1 MVKEEHRIFYGGG
14 EATRESLKKVK
25 PDKAPHRGLG
35 IAELEK
41 LRREEL
47 QKGLSTGELV
57 FHPLNPQPNTTVPFL
72 PVFDPSFP
80 FGYNV
85 ENFPMFRS
93 QPLDSSPLVSS
104 DGTMPLLWN
113 SFQRDNSSSSSS
125 QLSLA
130 TSELKQPSW
139 ELQPLFI
146 LKKHEP
152 HQQIS
157 QVVNHSSLHSVPG
170 AGLQMEM
177 ELPSNQSYYGI
188 VNPSSWADQQLMM
201 HQIVAM
207 NHPWPFQTE
216 AAHNQRVSVTEPI
229 TISHPDCG
237 TMMINGTQ
245 GTNTD
250 CSIDTA
256 LRLHNV
262 GVNLNSNHPT
272 MKRNVAFEEDIAA
285 PIEGTALSLA
295 CLPSICSNGWSP
307 KSISIRQ
314 FSEMNP
320 TKRQKMTKESAG
332 RKASATP
339 SDDLVFYNFMELPY
353 IDYVAERDVVANQK
367 KRNWEGSDA
376 VDVDLKL

>member
-1 MVKEEHRIFYGGG
+1 MVQEEHRIFYGGG
-14 EATRESLKKVK
+14 EATRELLKKVK

-41 LRREEL
+41 LRREEW
-47 QKGLSTGELV
+47 QKGFSPVALG
-57 FHPLNPQPNTTVPFL
+57 FHPLNPLPNTTVPFL
-72 PVFDPSFP
+72 PGLDPSFP
-80 FGYNV
+80 LGYNV

-93 QPLDSSPLVSS
+93 QLLDSSPLVSS

-113 SFQRDNSSSSSS
+113 SFQSDNSSSSNS

-130 TSELKQPSW
+130 TSESKQPPW
-139 ELQPLFI
+139 ESQPLLI
-146 LKKHEP
+146 LQKPES

-157 QVVNHSSLHSVPG
+157 QVVNNSSLHSVPG
-170 AGLQMEM
+170 AGLQMEL

-201 HQIVAM
+201 HEIVAM
-207 NHPWPFQTE
+207 NHPWPLQIE
-216 AAHNQRVSVTEPI
+216 AAQNQMVSVLEPLPI
-229 TISHPDCG
+229 FHPDCG

-250 CSIDTA
+250 CSI
-256 LRLHNV
+256 
-262 GVNLNSNHPT
+262 NHPT
-272 MKRNVAFEEDIAA
+272 KKRNVASEEDIAA
-285 PIEGTALSLA
+285 PIVGSALSLV

-314 FSEMNP
+314 SSEMNA
-320 TKRQKMTKESAG
+320 TKRQKKTKESTG
-332 RKASATP
+332 SKASATP
-339 SDDLVFYNFMELPY
+339 SDTLVFYNFMELPY
-353 IDYVAERDVVANQK
+353 IDYVAERDVIANQN
-367 KRNWEGSDA
+367 KRKWEGSDA